1 MEWFEIFIL
10 IFLIIV
16 SIPMIIIGII
26 MNIANAFDAHLRA
39 LIRDDKLTKD
49 LWRYL

>member
-1 MEWFEIFIL
+1 MGWFEIFIL
-10 IFLIIV
+10 IFMIII
-16 SIPMIIIGII
+16 SIPMMIIGIL

-39 LIRDDKLTKD
+39 LIRDGKLTKD